1 MLQANYCIKK
11 EKREKK
17 VGNEYGYVDFTER
30 VQFIYYTALIYIEK
44 KRHRTEHQL
53 RKESKFRAKLF
64 FKNTLSFR
72 GGGWFFKSQ
81 SWM

>member
-44 KRHRTEHQL
+44 KDIEL
-53 RKESKFRAKLF
+53 
-64 FKNTLSFR
+64 NIN
-72 GGGWFFKSQ
+72 
-81 SWM
+81 